1 MRKVRS
7 TDMRTVDDLTKA
19 ILERRDNGFVNAI
32 VLLGGPNGVALGRS
46 VHAGVSECGRS
57 VPRGSVGSSSADRAP
72 DLFGREPNEDAM
84 IEMPSIEQ
92 LSRVINQSIA
102 PAFMLGAISGFIAV
116 LVTRLNRI
124 VDRCREAAGADENAS
139 TSATRADVGRL
150 NARADLINRSLF
162 WSVAAALMTIVMMI
176 AAFLFAFLAIR
187 HEWGIA
193 LLFVATLALF
203 GLSLVNFAREIR
215 LVIADPNNFD

>member
-1 MRKVRS
+1 
-7 TDMRTVDDLTKA
+7 
-19 ILERRDNGFVNAI
+19 
-32 VLLGGPNGVALGRS
+32 
-46 VHAGVSECGRS
+46 
-57 VPRGSVGSSSADRAP
+57 
-72 DLFGREPNEDAM
+72 M